1 MIQFLRGTTAEND
14 AYTGVVGSLTID
26 LDNNEIR
33 LHDGATA
40 GGTVVGNVDSAG
52 NIASI
57 SISATSPLVLGGT
70 TEEPVIGIQSATQA
84 RDGFLSSSDKTKIDG
99 LPSVVSF
106 NISQWDDSYS
116 WGDHAIEGYLTSVA
130 VADVTGLTSAL
141 AGKAPIDNPTF
152 TGVVTIDEGN
162 L

>member
-14 AYTGVVGSLTID
+14 AYTGEVASLTID
-26 LDNNEIR
+26 LDKNEIR
-33 LHDGATA
+33 LHDGVTA
-40 GGTVVGNVDSAG
+40 GGTVVGNVDLSG
-52 NIASI
+52 NIT

-70 TEEPVIGIQSATQA
+70 TEEPVISIQSATQA

-99 LPSVVSF
+99 LPSVASF

>member
-14 AYTGVVGSLTID
+14 AYTGAVASLTID
-26 LDNNEIR
+26 LDKNEIR
-33 LHDGATA
+33 LHDGVTA
-40 GGTVVGNVDSAG
+40 GGTVVGNVDLSG
-52 NIASI
+52 NIT
-57 SISATSPLVLGGT
+57 SISATSPLVLGGP
-70 TEEPVIGIQSATQA
+70 TEEPVISIQSATQA

-99 LPSVVSF
+99 LPSVASF

-116 WGDHAIEGYLTSVA
+116 WGDHALAGYLTSVA

-152 TGVVTIDEGN
+152 TGVVTIDEGDI
-162 L
+162 

>member
-14 AYTGVVGSLTID
+14 AYTGAVGSLTID
-26 LDNNEIR
+26 LDKNEIR

-40 GGTVVGNVDSAG
+40 GGTVVGKVDLSG
-52 NIASI
+52 NIT

-99 LPSVVSF
+99 LPSVASF

>member
-14 AYTGVVGSLTID
+14 AYTGAVASLTID
-26 LDNNEIR
+26 LDKNEIR
-33 LHDGATA
+33 LHDGVTA
-40 GGTVVGNVDSAG
+40 GGTVVGNVDTAG
-52 NIASI
+52 NIT

-99 LPSVVSF
+99 LPSVASF
-106 NISQWDDSYS
+106 NISQWDGSYV
-116 WGDHAIEGYLTSVA
+116 WGDHAIAGYLTSVA

-162 L
+162 I

>member
-14 AYTGVVGSLTID
+14 AYTGAVASLTID
-26 LDNNEIR
+26 LDKNEIR
-33 LHDGATA
+33 LHDGVTA
-40 GGTVVGNVDSAG
+40 GGTVVGNVDLSG
-52 NIASI
+52 NIT

-70 TEEPVIGIQSATQA
+70 TEEPVISIQSATQA

-99 LPSVVSF
+99 LPSVASF

-116 WGDHAIEGYLTSVA
+116 WGDHALAGYLTSVA
-130 VADVTGLTSAL
+130 VEDVTGLTSAL

-152 TGVVTIDEGN
+152 TGVVTIDEGD

>member
-14 AYTGVVGSLTID
+14 AYTGAVASLTID

-33 LHDGATA
+33 LHDGVTA
-40 GGTVVGNVDSAG
+40 GGTVVGKVDTAG
-52 NIASI
+52 NIT

-70 TEEPVIGIQSATQA
+70 TEEPVISIQSATQS

-99 LPSVVSF
+99 LPSVASF

-116 WGDHAIEGYLTSVA
+116 WGDHAIAGYLKSVA
-130 VADVTGLTSAL
+130 VADVNGLSSAL
-141 AGKAPIDNPTF
+141 ADKAPIDNPTF
-152 TGVVTIDEGN
+152 TGVVTIDEGT